1 MDPKLGL
8 VFAGGGGKGSYEI
21 GVWKYLREVGLDSKI
36 SVISGTSVGGLN
48 AFLIAYND
56 FEIAT
61 QIWTKEISSKILD
74 VISDSHKN
82 GAIFSRQ
89 GLLDIIDKYIDFS
102 KVKDFD
108 KTVYVTCYNM
118 DKSKADYIKL
128 NKQSRKKIEK
138 YLLAT
143 SAIPIVFENEKFL
156 FKSYCDG
163 GVTDNVP
170 VKPLI
175 DEKCTHA
182 IIVNLK
188 ADKQF
193 NYSKYGMKTIAI
205 YPSSNLGNFLTGTL
219 DFTPANAKARIDL
232 GYNDCKNIY
241 ASVLQELL

>member
-1 MDPKLGL
+1 MDSKIGL
-8 VFAGGGGKGSYEI
+8 VLAGGGGKGSYEI

-56 FEIAT
+56 FEIASK
-61 QIWTKEISSKILD
+61 IWTNEIASKILD

-82 GAIFSRQ
+82 GAIFSRK

-102 KVKDFD
+102 KVIDFN
-108 KTVYVTCYNM
+108 KSVYVTCYNM
-118 DKSKADYIKL
+118 NKSRADYIKL
-128 NKQSRKKIEK
+128 NNQSRRKIEK

-175 DEKCTHA
+175 DENCTHA

-188 ADKQF
+188 ADKQYD
-193 NYSKYGMKTIAI
+193 YSKCGMKTLEI

-219 DFTPANAKARIDL
+219 DFTPDNAMARIAL

-241 ASVLQELL
+241 ASSFQEFL

>member
-1 MDPKLGL
+1 MDTKLGL
-8 VFAGGGGKGSYEI
+8 VLAGGGGKGSYEI
-21 GVWKYLREVGLDSKI
+21 GVWKYLREIGLDSKI
-36 SVISGTSVGGLN
+36 SVLSGTSVGGLN

-56 FEIAT
+56 FNIAT
-61 QIWTKEISSKILD
+61 QIWTKEISTKILD
-74 VISDSHKN
+74 VISESHKN
-82 GAIFSRQ
+82 GAIFSRK

-108 KTVYVTCYNM
+108 KAIYVTCYNM
-118 DKSKADYIKL
+118 NKSKADYIKL
-128 NKQSRKKIEK
+128 NNQTRRKIEK

-175 DEKCTHA
+175 DEQCTHA

-188 ADKQF
+188 NDIRID
-193 NYSKYGMKTIAI
+193 YSKTRLKTIEI
-205 YPSSNLGNFLTGTL
+205 YPSSKLGSFLTGTL
-219 DFTPANAKARIDL
+219 DFTPANAKARIEL
-232 GYNDCKNIY
+232 GYNDCKTVY
-241 ASVLQELL
+241 AAALQELL

>member
-1 MDPKLGL
+1 MDSKLGL
-8 VFAGGGGKGSYEI
+8 VLAGGGGKGSYEI
-21 GVWKYLREVGLDSKI
+21 GVWKYLREIGLDTKI

-56 FEIAT
+56 FNIAT
-61 QIWTKEISSKILD
+61 QIWSKEISTRILD

-82 GAIFSRQ
+82 GAIFSRK

-108 KTVYVTCYNM
+108 KAIYVTCYNM
-118 DKSKADYIKL
+118 NKSKADYIKL
-128 NKQSRKKIEK
+128 NNQPRRKIEK

-175 DEKCTHA
+175 DEQCTHA

-188 ADKQF
+188 NDIRID
-193 NYSKYGMKTIAI
+193 YSKTGLKTIEI
-205 YPSSNLGNFLTGTL
+205 YPSSKLGNFLTGTL
-219 DFTPANAKARIDL
+219 DFTPTNAKARIEL
-232 GYNDCKNIY
+232 GYNDCKTIY
-241 ASVLQELL
+241 AASLQELL

>member
-1 MDPKLGL
+1 MDSKLGL
-8 VFAGGGGKGSYEI
+8 VLAGGGGKGSYEI
-21 GVWKYLREVGLDSKI
+21 GVWKYLREIGLDTKI

-56 FEIAT
+56 FNIAT
-61 QIWTKEISSKILD
+61 QIWTKEISTKILD
-74 VISDSHKN
+74 VISESHKN
-82 GAIFSRQ
+82 GAIFSRK

-108 KTVYVTCYNM
+108 KAIYVTCYNM
-118 DKSKADYIKL
+118 NKSKADYIKL
-128 NKQSRKKIEK
+128 NNQSRRKIEK

-175 DEKCTHA
+175 DEQCTHA

-188 ADKQF
+188 NDIRID
-193 NYSKYGMKTIAI
+193 YSKTRLKTIEI
-205 YPSSNLGNFLTGTL
+205 YPSSKLGSFLTGTL

-232 GYNDCKNIY
+232 GYNDCKTVY
-241 ASVLQELL
+241 AAALQELL

>member
-1 MDPKLGL
+1 MDSKLGL
-8 VFAGGGGKGSYEI
+8 VLAGGGGKGSYEI

-74 VISDSHKN
+74 VISATHKN

-89 GLLDIIDKYIDFS
+89 GLLDVIDKYIDFS

-118 DKSKADYIKL
+118 NKSKADYIKI

-156 FKSYCDG
+156 CKSYCDG

-170 VKPLI
+170 LKPLI
-175 DEKCTHA
+175 EEKCTHA

-188 ADKQF
+188 NDNKI
-193 NYSKYGMKTIAI
+193 NYSKTGIKTIEI
-205 YPSSNLGNFLTGTL
+205 YPSSNLGNFITGTL
-219 DFTPANAKARIDL
+219 DFTHANAKARIDL
-232 GYNDCKNIY
+232 GYNDCKTIY
-241 ASVLQELL
+241 VSALQELL

>member
-1 MDPKLGL
+1 MNYKLGL
-8 VFAGGGGKGSYEI
+8 VLAGGGGKGSYEI
-21 GVWKYLREVGLDSKI
+21 GVWKYLREIGLDSKI

-56 FEIAT
+56 FDIAT
-61 QIWTKEISSKILD
+61 QIWTKEISAKILD
-74 VISDSHKN
+74 IISDSHKN

-108 KTVYVTCYNM
+108 KCVYVTCHNM
-118 DKSKADYIKL
+118 DKSRADYIKL
-128 NKQSRKKIEK
+128 NNLSRRKIEK

-143 SAIPIVFENEKFL
+143 SAIPIVFENERFL

-170 VKPLI
+170 LKPLV
-175 DEKCTHA
+175 DEQCTHA
-182 IIVNLK
+182 IIVSLK
-188 ADKQF
+188 TDKHID
-193 NYSKYGMKTIAI
+193 YSKSGIKTIDI

-219 DFTPANAKARIDL
+219 DFTPANAKARIEL
-232 GYNDCKNIY
+232 GYNDCKNIF
-241 ASVLQELL
+241 ASALQELI